1 MRTTLLATVAGL
13 TTATALIASP
23 TAAFAKASVD
33 GLEGFDTVVPTAF
46 VDDNP
51 AGVELMFAECDMQR
65 VEKPDGSAVEHYQC
79 QLTDPFVEFPGT
91 PPERALV
98 DRAGQCIWYS
108 DYLLDK
114 TGEFLYAETS
124 RLTVTPSG
132 KVSVTAIYPPNPL
145 SAAECEDAG
154 TPAP

>member
-1 MRTTLLATVAGL
+1 MRTKLLATVAGL

-33 GLEGFDTVVPTAF
+33 GLEGFETVVPTAF

-51 AGVELMFAECDMQR
+51 DGVELMFAECDMQR

-79 QLTDPFVEFPGT
+79 QLTEPFPPLPGT

-98 DRAGQCIWYS
+98 DKAGQCIWYS

-114 TGEFLYAETS
+114 EEEFFYADTS

-145 SAAECEDAG
+145 SRADCAEDG